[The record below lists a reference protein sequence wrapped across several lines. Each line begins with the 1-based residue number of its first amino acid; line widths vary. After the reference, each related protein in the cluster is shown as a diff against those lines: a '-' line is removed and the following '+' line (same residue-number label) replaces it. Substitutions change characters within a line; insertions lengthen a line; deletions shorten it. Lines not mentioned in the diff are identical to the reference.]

1 MTGPRAARRTR
12 ATERG
17 VTLIELLITIG
28 VLAVGFVAVLTAFA
42 QTELAVGTTNANA
55 ILASRASQVA
65 SYIQASG
72 NFTYVQCT
80 GALGQSPGG
89 VKSYLAQLFDNTSK
103 VRISGAWTTRDRI
116 VSVAQATSGSHTVSG
131 QQVPITPRSDCALSG
146 TGSTADFG
154 VQQIVFQVVS
164 PGGQVLTRTVY
175 KRWN

>member
-1 MTGPRAARRTR
+1 MFAKPRIRTGIRSRIRECTLATIVLIAAMGPCGRLY
-12 ATERG
+12 G
-17 VTLIELLITIG
+17 
-28 VLAVGFVAVLTAFA
+28 
-42 QTELAVGTTNANA
+42 QELAVGTTNADA

-116 VSVAQATSGSHTVSG
+116 ISVAQATSGSHTVSG